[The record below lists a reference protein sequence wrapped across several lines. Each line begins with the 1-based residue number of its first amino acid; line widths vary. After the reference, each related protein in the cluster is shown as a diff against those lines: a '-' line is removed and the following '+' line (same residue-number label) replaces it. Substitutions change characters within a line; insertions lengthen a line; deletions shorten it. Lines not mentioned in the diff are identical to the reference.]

1 MKELLP
7 YIARQ
12 YTRREMVL
20 DIEWLASSKGVYYIS
35 GFGTDMGLCDWI
47 APDMTFEDAETF
59 SNLEIKPGTQTGL
72 KNGLT
77 LMLDGETFDYGIRGQ
92 E

>member
-12 YTRREMVL
+12 FSRREMVL
-20 DIEWLASSKGVYYIS
+20 DIEWLASPKGVYYIS

-47 APDMTFEDAETF
+47 TPNMTFDEVKTH
-59 SNLEIKPGTQTGL
+59 SILQNKPGTQTGL

-77 LMLDGETFDYGIRGQ
+77 LMLDGETFDYGLRGQ